1 MATLLAEIRA
11 KCAPELIASK
21 DAQAIADAVNVGR
34 TKPVRVEIGNGT
46 ILETLGLATGSAL
59 LDVIN
64 SVPDYR
70 HVKPLL
76 EQGRLISG
84 SPVVAGAIAALVAG
98 GVITQAD
105 GDRLAARGLEPDP
118 VSEFD
123 VRRAI
128 WSDAGEYLP

>member
-1 MATLLAEIRA
+1 MTLLEEITEKVPAAVRA
-11 KCAPELIASK
+11 TQ
-21 DAQAIADAVNVGR
+21 DAQAIADALNVGR
-34 TKPVRVEIGNGT
+34 TKPARVEIGNGT
-46 ILETLGLATGSAL
+46 ILETLGLAAGNTL

-76 EQGRLISG
+76 EQGRMIAG
-84 SPVVAGAIAALVAG
+84 SPVVASAIAALVAA
-98 GVITQAD
+98 GVIAQAD
-105 GDRLAARGLEPDP
+105 ADKLAALGREPDP